1 MHLGN
6 GRVAVE
12 FEVVGDGSLGSLQ
25 APTLSKL
32 SWKGGQRAPSSHAY
46 TECNPEC
53 NRATCIVGL
62 LFYDDVPVDSF
73 FYEGLPL
80 TFRYGSLPYSS
91 VPLTLEQDAVLS
103 CLPEVECTNYGDK
116 GSKLL

>member
-12 FEVVGDGSLGSLQ
+12 FEAVGDGSLGSMQ

-46 TECNPEC
+46 SEYNL
-53 NRATCIVGL
+53 AKHIVGS
-62 LFYDDVPVDSF
+62 LFFDDVPVDSLF
-73 FYEGLPL
+73 NEGLPL

>member
-12 FEVVGDGSLGSLQ
+12 FEVVGDGSLASLQ

-46 TECNPEC
+46 SESNLAK
-53 NRATCIVGL
+53 RIVGS
-62 LFYDDVPVDSF
+62 LFYDDVPVDSLF
-73 FYEGLPL
+73 HEGLPL
-80 TFRYGSLPYSS
+80 TFRYGSSGYSS
-91 VPLTLEQDAVLS
+91 VELILEQDAVLT
-103 CLPEVECTNYGDK
+103 CLSAVECTNYADK
-116 GSKLL
+116 WSKLL